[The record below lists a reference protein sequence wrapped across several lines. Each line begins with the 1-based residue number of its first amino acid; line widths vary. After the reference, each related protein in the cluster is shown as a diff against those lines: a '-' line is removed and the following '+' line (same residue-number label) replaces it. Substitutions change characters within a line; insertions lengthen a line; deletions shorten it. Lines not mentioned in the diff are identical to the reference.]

1 MWPCACVRSRSG
13 AGACACACAR
23 SRVRAYT
30 RLWRCACVRLA
41 SWCILVQGPTAVV
54 CTVSSLDTKMHMQL
68 QTAVCAQ
75 GICTQ
80 LHAAC
85 TAERLQSPMKFI
97 HACRL
102 GLRPIFAA
110 AVPLFLAKGREGKE
124 ERQTLILDP
133 LYKESIHACS
143 FMCTHGQ
150 IVAAVPLS
158 SARRTI
164 CGYGTVSLSR
174 APLLRPK
181 ADPQRRPPF
190 HYAWLISNSYNN
202 SINSNSHNAIM
213 L

>member
-54 CTVSSLDTKMHMQL
+54 CMVSSLDTKMHMQL

-75 GICTQ
+75 GVCTQ

-85 TAERLQSPMKFI
+85 TAERLQSPYEI
-97 HACRL
+97 HSCVQARFAPDIRGCRA
-102 GLRPIFAA
+102 IVF
-110 AVPLFLAKGREGKE
+110 AKGREGKE

-158 SARRTI
+158 SARRA
-164 CGYGTVSLSR
+164 R
-174 APLLRPK
+174 LRIYV
-181 ADPQRRPPF
+181 ADIYVADKMNQTTTSP
-190 HYAWLISNSYNN
+190 
-202 SINSNSHNAIM
+202 
-213 L
+213 